1 MDARRSPAATRF
13 AVERSLADP
22 SASRAFFT
30 LPSVAENGASAN
42 VVIVEDHVALRRGLE
57 LLLRGSDCRVIGTAD
72 DAASAEP
79 LIERR
84 RPDVAIVDI
93 NLPDGSGIDLCRRL
107 LQKHPDLGV
116 LLYTGVDDRDVLSK
130 ALDCGARGFAM
141 KAGAPEEL
149 LTAIRSVA
157 HGETYV
163 DKRLRPLLL
172 DRFTT
177 ERIGVLSPR
186 EREVLDLLA
195 KGLTG
200 EEAATQLS
208 LSPETIR
215 THVRNAM
222 DKLEAHTRVHAVAIA
237 LRQGEI

>member
-1 MDARRSPAATRF
+1 MAA
-13 AVERSLADP
+13 A
-22 SASRAFFT
+22 
-30 LPSVAENGASAN
+30 AETAT

-57 LLLRGSDCRVIGTAD
+57 LLLRGTDCRVIGTAD
-72 DAASAEP
+72 DAKTALS
-79 LIERR
+79 LVERR

-93 NLPDGSGIDLCRRL
+93 NLPGESGIELTRDLL
-107 LQKHPDLGV
+107 AANPELGV
-116 LLYTGVDDRDVLSK
+116 LLYTGVDDRDTLVE
-130 ALDCGARGFAM
+130 ALDCGARGFAL

-149 LTAIRSVA
+149 LSAIRAVA

-163 DKRLRPLLL
+163 DRRLRPLILGKQ
-172 DRFTT
+172 TT

-186 EREVLDLLA
+186 EREVLDMLA
-195 KGLTG
+195 QGMTG
-200 EEAATQLS
+200 EQVATRLS
-208 LSPETIR
+208 LSPETVR

>member
-1 MDARRSPAATRF
+1 M
-13 AVERSLADP
+13 
-22 SASRAFFT
+22 
-30 LPSVAENGASAN
+30 
-42 VVIVEDHVALRRGLE
+42 
-57 LLLRGSDCRVIGTAD
+57 
-72 DAASAEP
+72 
-79 LIERR
+79 
-84 RPDVAIVDI
+84 
-93 NLPDGSGIDLCRRL
+93 
-107 LQKHPDLGV
+107 
-116 LLYTGVDDRDVLSK
+116 
-130 ALDCGARGFAM
+130 
-141 KAGAPEEL
+141 
-149 LTAIRSVA
+149 A

>member
-1 MDARRSPAATRF
+1 VPDTPESAT
-13 AVERSLADP
+13 
-22 SASRAFFT
+22 
-30 LPSVAENGASAN
+30 

-57 LLLRGSDCRVIGTAD
+57 LLLRDTDCRVIGTAD
-72 DAASAEP
+72 DAETART
-79 LIERR
+79 LVERR

-93 NLPDGSGIDLCRRL
+93 NLPGQSGIELTRAL
-107 LQKHPDLGV
+107 LAENPDLGV
-116 LLYTGVDDRDVLSK
+116 LLYTGIDDQDTLSA
-130 ALDCGARGFAM
+130 ALDCGARGFAL

-149 LTAIRSVA
+149 LTAIRAVA
-157 HGETYV
+157 SGETYV

-172 DRFTT
+172 ARLTT

-195 KGLTG
+195 QGLTG
-200 EEAATQLS
+200 EEVAARLG
-208 LSPETIR
+208 LSPETVR